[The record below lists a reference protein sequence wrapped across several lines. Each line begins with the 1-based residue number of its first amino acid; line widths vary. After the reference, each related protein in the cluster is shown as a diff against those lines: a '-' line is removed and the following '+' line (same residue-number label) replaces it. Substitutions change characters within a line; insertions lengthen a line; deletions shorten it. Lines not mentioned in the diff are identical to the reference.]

1 MRSIS
6 WRVAQEGPGMDAQ
19 GAVEPQLRFF
29 RVIHSPHGQIF
40 AGTYPPTLSAALR
53 IRPRHISLA
62 PRPRRSGPLVI
73 LVGHELTGLRQHQRH
88 IQHVLVNP

>member
-1 MRSIS
+1 MDHEKHLMARC
-6 WRVAQEGPGMDAQ
+6 PGRARQ
-19 GAVEPQLRFF
+19 GRAGAVEAQLRFF

-40 AGTYPPTLSAALR
+40 AGTHPPTLSAALH

-62 PRPRRSGPLVI
+62 PRPRRSGPLAI

-88 IQHVLVNP
+88 VLASP